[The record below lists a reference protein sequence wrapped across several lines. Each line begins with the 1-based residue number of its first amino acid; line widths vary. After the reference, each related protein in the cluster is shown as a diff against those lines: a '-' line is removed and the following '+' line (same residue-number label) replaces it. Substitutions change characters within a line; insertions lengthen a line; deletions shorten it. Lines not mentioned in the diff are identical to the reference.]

1 MEARDFTAI
10 LKDAPVGAWI
20 ALSSD
25 EERIVA
31 NAPEFEDAMALAKE
45 RGEAEPVLMKLPPPT
60 LLVL

>member
-10 LKDAPVGAWI
+10 VKDAPVGAWI

-31 NAPEFEDAMALAKE
+31 TAPEFEG
-45 RGEAEPVLMKLPPPT
+45 RHGSC
-60 LLVL
+60 